1 MNASPSHFAASV
13 SYYER
18 AKADLITNHGL
29 AEDDPA
35 FLDTIDGITDL
46 GDLIAALIRRSR
58 DLDAHCDSLKAQVES
73 LRARKADKEARSK
86 KLRAMA
92 LHYMEEVGMPRL
104 ERPDFTASPRLTK
117 PGLVGLHSLDASQLP
132 DRLRRTK
139 YEPDA
144 TAIRDALEAGELI
157 EGVSIG
163 NAGRTLTV
171 R

>member
-1 MNASPSHFAASV
+1 MNAPANHLAASAAM
-13 SYYER
+13 YER
-18 AKADLITNHGL
+18 AKAELVANHGL

-35 FLDTIDGITDL
+35 FLDTLDGITDL
-46 GDLIAALIRRSR
+46 GDLIAALVRRSR
-58 DLDAHCDSLKAQVES
+58 ELDAHVDSLKAQVKALS
-73 LRARKADKEARSK
+73 DRKAEKEARSK
-86 KLRAMA
+86 KLRSLA
-92 LHYMEEVGMPRL
+92 LHYMETVGMPRL
-104 ERPDFTASPRLTK
+104 ERPDFTASPRWTK
-117 PGLVGLHSLDASQLP
+117 PGLAGLAQLDAAQLP

-144 TAIRDALEAGELI
+144 TAIRDALEAGEII